1 MLTCTVACRAA
12 VANPARRFGARSR
25 AGILQGVQRRPDRF
39 AQSARLQRVQPP
51 VIPRIHR
58 LIAEHPGTISLG
70 QGVVGY
76 PPPPGVRA
84 ALDRFLA
91 DADNHK
97 YASVYGIP
105 ALRER
110 IAAKLSRENGIA
122 IGDEHELMVTAGGNM
137 AFVNALLSICDE
149 GDEVVLMS
157 PFYFNHEMAVT
168 MAGCRPVLAATDRDF
183 QLDLDAVRAAVTART
198 RAVVTI
204 SPNNPSGAVYP
215 RADLAAV
222 NRLCAERGLFHVHDE
237 AYEYFLYDGA
247 EHFSPGSLP
256 DAGAHTISLYSLSK
270 AYGFASWR
278 IGYLRMPAHLHDAA
292 AKIQDTIA
300 ICPAIVSQFAAAAA
314 LDAGAGY
321 CRGHLPAIAARRSA
335 VLRTLDDL
343 RPLVEAPAARGAFY
357 ALARVAT
364 AADSVEVA
372 SRLIREHGVAVVPG
386 AAFGLTGGCYL
397 RIAYAAPDDDTLAEA
412 LRRLAAGLRR
422 IV

>member
-1 MLTCTVACRAA
+1 MQSPQKPL
-12 VANPARRFGARSR
+12 G
-25 AGILQGVQRRPDRF
+25 
-39 AQSARLQRVQPP
+39 QSARLRRVQPP

-58 LIAEHPGTISLG
+58 LIAENPGTISLG

-76 PPPPGVRA
+76 PPPPGVRE

-122 IGDEHELMVTAGGNM
+122 VGDEHELMVTAGGNM
-137 AFVNALLSICDE
+137 AFVNALLAICDA
-149 GDEVVLMS
+149 GDDVVLMS

-183 QLDLDAVRAAVTART
+183 QLDLDAVKAAITADT
-198 RAVVTI
+198 RAVVTV

-215 RADLAAV
+215 RSDLRAL

-256 DAGAHTISLYSLSK
+256 DAGDHTISLYSLSK
-270 AYGFASWR
+270 AYGLASWR
-278 IGYLRMPAHLHDAA
+278 IGYLRMPAYLHDAA

-300 ICPAIVSQFAAAAA
+300 ISPAIISQFAAAAA
-314 LDAGAGY
+314 LDAGVDY
-321 CRGHLPAIAARRSA
+321 CRGHLAAIAARRSA
-335 VLRTLDDL
+335 VLRTFGEL
-343 RPLVEAPAARGAFY
+343 RPLVEAPATRGAFY

-364 AADSVEVA
+364 DADSVTVA
-372 SRLIREHGVAVVPG
+372 SRLIREHRVAVVPG

-397 RIAYAAPDDDTLAEA
+397 RIAYAAPDDDALAEA

>member
-1 MLTCTVACRAA
+1 MHSGAYTEGMQSP
-12 VANPARRFGARSR
+12 PARYG
-25 AGILQGVQRRPDRF
+25 
-39 AQSARLQRVQPP
+39 QSARLQRVQPP

-58 LIAEHPGTISLG
+58 LIAENPGTISLG

-76 PPPPGVRA
+76 PPPPGVRE

-91 DADNHK
+91 DPDNHK

-122 IGDEHELMVTAGGNM
+122 VDDEHELMVTAGGNM
-137 AFVNALLSICDE
+137 AFVNALLAICDE

-157 PFYFNHEMAVT
+157 PYYFNHEMAVT
-168 MAGCRPVLAATDRDF
+168 MAGCRPVLVATDHDF
-183 QLDLDAVRAAVTART
+183 QLDLDAVEAAVTANT

-215 RADLAAV
+215 HADLRAL

-237 AYEYFLYDGA
+237 AYEYFLHDGA

-256 DAGAHTISLYSLSK
+256 GAGDHTISLYSLSK
-270 AYGFASWR
+270 AYGLASWR
-278 IGYLRMPAHLHDAA
+278 IGYLRMPAYLHDAA

-300 ICPAIVSQFAAAAA
+300 ICPAIISQFAAVAA
-314 LDAGAGY
+314 LDAGVDY
-321 CRGHLPAIAARRSA
+321 CRGHLAAITARRSA
-335 VLRTLDDL
+335 VLSTLGAL
-343 RPLVEAPAARGAFY
+343 RPLVEVPATRGAFY
-357 ALARVAT
+357 VLARVAT
-364 AADSVEVA
+364 DADSVAVA
-372 SRLIREHGVAVVPG
+372 SRLICEHRVAVVPG
-386 AAFGLTGGCYL
+386 TAFGLTGGCYL

-412 LRRLAAGLRR
+412 LRRLADGLRL
-422 IV
+422 II

>member
-1 MLTCTVACRAA
+1 MQS
-12 VANPARRFGARSR
+12 PSDRFG
-25 AGILQGVQRRPDRF
+25 
-39 AQSARLQRVQPP
+39 QSARLRRVQPP

-58 LIAEHPGTISLG
+58 LIAENPGTISLG

-122 IGDEHELMVTAGGNM
+122 VDDEHELIVTAGGNM
-137 AFVNALLSICDE
+137 AFVNALLAICDE
-149 GDEVVLMS
+149 GAEVVLMS
-157 PFYFNHEMAVT
+157 PYYFNHEMAVT
-168 MAGCRPVLAATDRDF
+168 MAGCRPVLVETGRDF
-183 QLDLDAVRAAVTART
+183 QLDLDAVEAAVTANT

-215 RADLAAV
+215 RADLCAL

-237 AYEYFLYDGA
+237 AYEYFLHDGA

-256 DAGAHTISLYSLSK
+256 DAGDHTISLYSLSK
-270 AYGFASWR
+270 AYGLASWR
-278 IGYLRMPAHLHDAA
+278 IGYLRMPAYLHDAA

-300 ICPAIVSQFAAAAA
+300 ICPAIISQFAAVAA
-314 LDAGAGY
+314 LDAGVDY
-321 CRGHLPAIAARRSA
+321 CRGQLAAISARRSA
-335 VLRTLDDL
+335 VLRTLGAL
-343 RPLVEAPAARGAFY
+343 RPLVEAPATRGAFY
-357 ALARVAT
+357 VLARVAT
-364 AADSVEVA
+364 DADSVAIA
-372 SRLIREHGVAVVPG
+372 SRLICEHRVAVVPG
-386 AAFGLTGGCYL
+386 TAFGLTGGCYL

-412 LRRLAAGLRR
+412 LRRLAEGLRR

>member
-1 MLTCTVACRAA
+1 MHSGAYTEGMQRP
-12 VANPARRFGARSR
+12 PARYG
-25 AGILQGVQRRPDRF
+25 
-39 AQSARLQRVQPP
+39 QSARLQRVQPP

-58 LIAEHPGTISLG
+58 LIAENPGTISLG

-76 PPPPGVRA
+76 PPPPGVRE

-91 DADNHK
+91 DPDNHK

-122 IGDEHELMVTAGGNM
+122 VDDEHELMVTAGGNM
-137 AFVNALLSICDE
+137 AFVNALLAICDE

-157 PFYFNHEMAVT
+157 PYYFNHEMAVT
-168 MAGCRPVLAATDRDF
+168 MAGCRPVLVATDHDF
-183 QLDLDAVRAAVTART
+183 QLDLDAVEAAVTANT

-215 RADLAAV
+215 HADLRAL

-237 AYEYFLYDGA
+237 AYEYFLHDGA

-256 DAGAHTISLYSLSK
+256 GAGDHTISLYSLSK
-270 AYGFASWR
+270 AYGLASWR
-278 IGYLRMPAHLHDAA
+278 IGYLRMPAYLHDAA

-300 ICPAIVSQFAAAAA
+300 ICPAIISQFAAVAA
-314 LDAGAGY
+314 LDAGVDY
-321 CRGHLPAIAARRSA
+321 CRGHLAAITARRSA
-335 VLRTLDDL
+335 VLRTLGAL
-343 RPLVEAPAARGAFY
+343 RPLVEVPATRGAFY
-357 ALARVAT
+357 VLARVAT
-364 AADSVEVA
+364 DADSVAVA
-372 SRLIREHGVAVVPG
+372 SRLICEHRVAVVPG
-386 AAFGLTGGCYL
+386 TAFGLTGGCYL

-412 LRRLAAGLRR
+412 LRRLAEGLRL
-422 IV
+422 II

>member
-1 MLTCTVACRAA
+1 MHSGAYTEGMQSP
-12 VANPARRFGARSR
+12 PARYG
-25 AGILQGVQRRPDRF
+25 
-39 AQSARLQRVQPP
+39 QSARLQRVQPP

-58 LIAEHPGTISLG
+58 LIAENPGTISLG

-76 PPPPGVRA
+76 PPPPGVRE

-91 DADNHK
+91 DPDNHK

-122 IGDEHELMVTAGGNM
+122 VDDEHELMVTAGGNM
-137 AFVNALLSICDE
+137 AFVNALLAICDE

-157 PFYFNHEMAVT
+157 PYYFNHEMAVT
-168 MAGCRPVLAATDRDF
+168 MAGCRPVLVATDHDF
-183 QLDLDAVRAAVTART
+183 QLDLDAVEAAVTANT

-215 RADLAAV
+215 HADLRAL

-237 AYEYFLYDGA
+237 AYEYFLHDGA

-256 DAGAHTISLYSLSK
+256 GAGDHTISLYSLSK
-270 AYGFASWR
+270 AYGLASWR
-278 IGYLRMPAHLHDAA
+278 IGYLRMPAYLHDAA

-300 ICPAIVSQFAAAAA
+300 ICPAIISQFAAVAA
-314 LDAGAGY
+314 LDAGVDY
-321 CRGHLPAIAARRSA
+321 CRGHLAAITARRSA
-335 VLRTLDDL
+335 VLRTLGAL
-343 RPLVEAPAARGAFY
+343 RPLVEVPATRGAFY
-357 ALARVAT
+357 VLARVAT
-364 AADSVEVA
+364 DADSVAVA
-372 SRLIREHGVAVVPG
+372 SRLICEHRVAVVPG
-386 AAFGLTGGCYL
+386 TAFGLTGGCYL

-412 LRRLAAGLRR
+412 LRRLAEGLRL
-422 IV
+422 II

>member
-1 MLTCTVACRAA
+1 MHSGAYTEGMQSP
-12 VANPARRFGARSR
+12 PARYG
-25 AGILQGVQRRPDRF
+25 
-39 AQSARLQRVQPP
+39 QSARLRRVQPP

-58 LIAEHPGTISLG
+58 LIAENPGTISLG

-76 PPPPGVRA
+76 PPPPGVRE

-91 DADNHK
+91 DPDNHK

-122 IGDEHELMVTAGGNM
+122 VGDEHELMVTAGGNM
-137 AFVNALLSICDE
+137 AFVNALLAICDE

-157 PFYFNHEMAVT
+157 PYYFNHEMAVT
-168 MAGCRPVLAATDRDF
+168 MAGCRPVLVATDHDF
-183 QLDLDAVRAAVTART
+183 QLDLDAVEAAVTANT

-215 RADLAAV
+215 HADLRAL

-237 AYEYFLYDGA
+237 AYEYFLHDGA

-256 DAGAHTISLYSLSK
+256 GAGDHTISLYSLSK
-270 AYGFASWR
+270 AYGLASWR
-278 IGYLRMPAHLHDAA
+278 IGYLRMPAYLHDAA

-300 ICPAIVSQFAAAAA
+300 ICPAIISQFAAVAA
-314 LDAGAGY
+314 LDAGVDY
-321 CRGHLPAIAARRSA
+321 CRGHLAAITARRSA
-335 VLRTLDDL
+335 VLRTLGAL
-343 RPLVEAPAARGAFY
+343 RPLVEVPATRGAFY
-357 ALARVAT
+357 VLARVAT
-364 AADSVEVA
+364 DADSVAVA
-372 SRLIREHGVAVVPG
+372 SRLICEHRVAVVPG
-386 AAFGLTGGCYL
+386 TAFGLTGGCYL

-412 LRRLAAGLRR
+412 LRRLAEGLRL
-422 IV
+422 II

>member
-1 MLTCTVACRAA
+1 MHSGAYTEGMQRP
-12 VANPARRFGARSR
+12 PARYG
-25 AGILQGVQRRPDRF
+25 
-39 AQSARLQRVQPP
+39 QSARLQRVQPP

-58 LIAEHPGTISLG
+58 LIAENPGTISLG

-76 PPPPGVRA
+76 PPPPGVRE

-91 DADNHK
+91 DPDNHK

-122 IGDEHELMVTAGGNM
+122 VGDEHELMVTAGGNM
-137 AFVNALLSICDE
+137 AFVNALLAICDE

-157 PFYFNHEMAVT
+157 PYYFNHEMAVT
-168 MAGCRPVLAATDRDF
+168 MAGCRPVLVATDHDF
-183 QLDLDAVRAAVTART
+183 QLDLDAVEAAVTANT

-215 RADLAAV
+215 HADLRAL

-237 AYEYFLYDGA
+237 AYEYFLHDGA

-256 DAGAHTISLYSLSK
+256 GAGDHTISLYSLSK
-270 AYGFASWR
+270 AYGLASWR
-278 IGYLRMPAHLHDAA
+278 IGYLRMPAYLHDAA

-300 ICPAIVSQFAAAAA
+300 ICPAIISQFAAVAA
-314 LDAGAGY
+314 LDAGVDY
-321 CRGHLPAIAARRSA
+321 CRGHLAAITARRSA
-335 VLRTLDDL
+335 VLRTLGAL
-343 RPLVEAPAARGAFY
+343 RPLVEVPATRGAFY
-357 ALARVAT
+357 VLARVAT
-364 AADSVEVA
+364 DADSVAVA
-372 SRLIREHGVAVVPG
+372 SRLICEHRVAVVPG
-386 AAFGLTGGCYL
+386 TAFGLTGGCYL

-412 LRRLAAGLRR
+412 MRRLADGLRR

>member
-1 MLTCTVACRAA
+1 MHSGAYTEGMQSP
-12 VANPARRFGARSR
+12 PARYG
-25 AGILQGVQRRPDRF
+25 
-39 AQSARLQRVQPP
+39 QSARLRRVQPP

-58 LIAEHPGTISLG
+58 LIAENPGTISLG

-76 PPPPGVRA
+76 PPPPGVRE

-91 DADNHK
+91 DPDNHK

-122 IGDEHELMVTAGGNM
+122 VGDEHELMVTAGGNM
-137 AFVNALLSICDE
+137 AFVNALLAICDE

-157 PFYFNHEMAVT
+157 PYYFNHEMAVT
-168 MAGCRPVLAATDRDF
+168 MAGCRPVLVATDHDF
-183 QLDLDAVRAAVTART
+183 QLDLDAVEAAVTANT

-215 RADLAAV
+215 HADLRAL

-237 AYEYFLYDGA
+237 AYEYFLHDGA

-256 DAGAHTISLYSLSK
+256 GAGDHTISLYSLSK
-270 AYGFASWR
+270 AYGLASWR
-278 IGYLRMPAHLHDAA
+278 IGYLRMPAYLHDAA

-300 ICPAIVSQFAAAAA
+300 ICPAIISQFAAVAA
-314 LDAGAGY
+314 LDAGVDY
-321 CRGHLPAIAARRSA
+321 CRGHLAAITARRSA
-335 VLRTLDDL
+335 VLRTLGAL
-343 RPLVEAPAARGAFY
+343 RPLVEVPATRGAFY
-357 ALARVAT
+357 VLARVAT
-364 AADSVEVA
+364 DADSVAVA
-372 SRLIREHGVAVVPG
+372 SRLICEHRVAVVPG
-386 AAFGLTGGCYL
+386 TAFGLTGGCYL

-412 LRRLAAGLRR
+412 LRRLADGLRR